1 MEKIK
6 EQGSGEA
13 RVDAQ
18 QGRQP
23 ALYALKFRSFNTL
36 VIVLDL
42 HISYDRLK
50 ADLWNHE
57 EFIIHAKMGWK
68 ITYYLILLPQHCN
81 VADKLRLLQLAACH
95 SQGLPLRRN
104 TSSPVNLAQ
113 FPSGITLMLV
123 KQHLRYARMA
133 IWEID
138 AQCLNIPLCQPI
150 LPHTGILGI
159 VLFDSN
165 RAHFSSRHAVGLAA
179 SASPTQWAPA
189 RQKASASEKAAQ
201 RKGQHSE
208 EAAQRRGGGLGEA
221 IPGPVFMLA
230 EV

>member
-1 MEKIK
+1 MEKMK

-13 RVDAQ
+13 RIDAQ

-23 ALYALKFRSFNTL
+23 ALYTLKFRSFNTL

-68 ITYYLILLPQHCN
+68 ITYYVNHAIAAAPNQNNTWWVARKAQFPNLFYLVHDLMTIL
-81 VADKLRLLQLAACH
+81 DSH
-95 SQGLPLRRN
+95 SQGLPLWRN

-123 KQHLRYARMA
+123 KQHLRYAHMA
-133 IWEID
+133 IWEM
-138 AQCLNIPLCQPI
+138 LG
-150 LPHTGILGI
+150 HTGDRAVPPEGLK
-159 VLFDSN
+159 SN
-165 RAHFSSRHAVGLAA
+165 
-179 SASPTQWAPA
+179 P
-189 RQKASASEKAAQ
+189 
-201 RKGQHSE
+201 
-208 EAAQRRGGGLGEA
+208 
-221 IPGPVFMLA
+221 
-230 EV
+230 